1 MGAPEDP
8 SREGG
13 SQGFPS
19 LPRHRWFS
27 SPQRTVWQRWEK
39 KVLRSLCLQ
48 IRPSQQIKG
57 KSATITS
64 QPDANKIP
72 QNSWSQRGFAAPR
85 CALRPPPAP
94 QLCRGLS
101 SSGDSVW
108 KNPSRE
114 KWAGPRSLPKAGSPG
129 AKEAPPLLKT
139 LCVYLNI
146 RDRGRQ

>member
-85 CALRPPPAP
+85 CALRPPPRPPAVQGP
-94 QLCRGLS
+94 QLLWGFSLEKPFQGKVGWPQKSPEGRVSWGKRS
-101 SSGDSVW
+101 STPTQDTL
-108 KNPSRE
+108 R
-114 KWAGPRSLPKAGSPG
+114 LPEHPG
-129 AKEAPPLLKT
+129 
-139 LCVYLNI
+139 
-146 RDRGRQ
+146 